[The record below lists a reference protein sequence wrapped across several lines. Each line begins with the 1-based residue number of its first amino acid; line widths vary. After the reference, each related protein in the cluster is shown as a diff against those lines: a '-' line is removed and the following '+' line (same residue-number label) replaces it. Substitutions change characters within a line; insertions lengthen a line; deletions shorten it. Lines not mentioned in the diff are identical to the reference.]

1 MRDTG
6 RTKRAIIGLFVGFTF
21 GVGFSYVAYLIINW
35 LLPLMGRKPVEITFQ
50 RLLPLGILMGL
61 SMGAVVMNPP
71 FGD

>member
-6 RTKRAIIGLFVGFTF
+6 KTKRAIIGLFFDVSL
-21 GVGFSYVAYLIINW
+21 SYVAYLIINW
-35 LLPLMGRKPVEITFQ
+35 LLLLMGREPVEITFQ

-61 SMGAVVMNPP
+61 SMGAVMMNPP